1 MFLII
6 YAWFSYI
13 RPTMD
18 VQNPHPN
25 NEKTIL
31 LHYVH
36 FNVISMLGCK
46 LRLNQITA
54 STRLERKIQDVNS
67 SP

>member
-1 MFLII
+1 
-6 YAWFSYI
+6 
-13 RPTMD
+13 MD
-18 VQNPHPN
+18 KQNPHLN
-25 NEKTIL
+25 NEKNVLSQYI
-31 LHYVH
+31 H

-54 STRLERKIQDVNS
+54 STRMERRIQDVNS

>member
-1 MFLII
+1 
-6 YAWFSYI
+6 
-13 RPTMD
+13 MD

-25 NEKTIL
+25 DEKTIL

-36 FNVISMLGCK
+36 FNVISMLGCE

-54 STRLERKIQDVNS
+54 STRVERKIQDVNS

>member
-1 MFLII
+1 
-6 YAWFSYI
+6 
-13 RPTMD
+13 MD
-18 VQNPHPN
+18 VQNPQPN

-54 STRLERKIQDVNS
+54 STRVERKIQDVNS